1 MSFKG
6 RLDCI
11 ITIYNDIKEQNKK
24 INYAKLFCIASVK
37 QHNYNFT
44 IF

>member
-6 RLDCI
+6 RLDS
-11 ITIYNDIKEQNKK
+11 ITIIYNDIKEQNKK
-24 INYAKLFCIASVK
+24 INYAKPFCIGSGK